1 MPYRIFSFKIYFFG
15 SLIDTVMI
23 RAVGLFDTTCVS
35 LKIFIT
41 PIRPPPAV
49 EVSAVL
55 NAIISPTTNGLILFD
70 VILDAEIAFYID
82 SAVALSK
89 SNPGTANKR
98 VLF

>member
-1 MPYRIFSFKIYFFG
+1 
-15 SLIDTVMI
+15 MI

-70 VILDAEIAFYID
+70 VILDAEIAFDID

-89 SNPGTANKR
+89 SNPES
-98 VLF
+98 VLPSKAVRILTLISIVDVHN